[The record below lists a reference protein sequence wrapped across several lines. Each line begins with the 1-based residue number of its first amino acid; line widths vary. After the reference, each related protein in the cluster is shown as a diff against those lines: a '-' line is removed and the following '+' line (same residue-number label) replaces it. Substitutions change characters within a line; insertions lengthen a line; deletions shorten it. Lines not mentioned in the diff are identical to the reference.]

1 MRDITHILW
10 PRVILTALLIVSA
23 FFHFT
28 DIGKLGAPIFDEMY
42 FATFASNYANELP
55 VSDIH
60 PPLGK
65 ILYAVPLVLSSCG
78 LPNISFLTLGYDHA
92 AHRMAADFDFR
103 PFGSFPYVPLRSV
116 SALFGLLLIVAVY
129 AFTSAVAKNEWAGA
143 LAAFLVAFDNAIL
156 VETRAILLNGMYL
169 SLGLLALALLLKRHA
184 LPVLGGILLGLS
196 LSVKLIGI
204 VFVGPLIA
212 LVVIHGLTRK
222 EPLIARRTVGRFL
235 LTAGITFVVLLFLL
249 NNITLPTDS
258 RLLLYREL
266 SGAPTSTMAGLGT
279 MATTSPVIKAIGTS
293 LIELDA
299 SVSGYLVGAGAGAG
313 QSAWYTWPFLIKPPF
328 YAATERGGFIFLDG
342 NPIVWALAVSGL
354 AFFVLSL
361 RRMRSS
367 ETKGIPALMLVSWA
381 TFSLLPFAAF
391 VSRPAYLYHYFPA
404 LIFLVCLFSLLA
416 VEWLSKESFT
426 TRWIAGSILVALV
439 IAGFVALLPFTYGFP
454 V

>member
-1 MRDITHILW
+1 MRIRW
-10 PRVILTALLIVSA
+10 PRLILVVLLAASA

-28 DIGKLGAPIFDEMY
+28 DIGTLGTPIFDEVY
-42 FATFASNYANELP
+42 FATFASNYANTLP

-78 LPNISFLTLGYDHA
+78 LPSISFLTLGYDHTT
-92 AHRMAADFDFR
+92 HRMTANFDFR

-116 SALFGLLLIVAVY
+116 SALFGLLLVVAVY
-129 AFTSAVAKNEWAGA
+129 AFTSAVAKNEWAGV
-143 LAAFLVAFDNAIL
+143 LAAFLVTFDNAIL
-156 VETRAILLNGMYL
+156 IETRAILLNGMYL
-169 SLGLLALALLLKRHA
+169 SLGLLALALLLKRHP
-184 LPVLGGILLGLS
+184 LPILGGILLGLS

-212 LVVIHGLTRK
+212 LIVVHDLTRK
-222 EPLIARRTVGRFL
+222 EPLLSRRTIGRFL
-235 LTAGITFVVLLFLL
+235 VAGCITFAILLFSL

-266 SGAPTSTMAGLGT
+266 AGTPTSTETGLGT
-279 MATTSPVIKAIGTS
+279 MATTSPVIKAIGAS
-293 LIELDA
+293 FIELDA

-313 QSAWYTWPFLIKPPF
+313 QSAWYTWPFLAKPPI

-342 NPIVWALAVSGL
+342 NPIVWALALSAL
-354 AFFVLSL
+354 IFFVLSL
-361 RRMRSS
+361 RRMRG
-367 ETKGIPALMLVSWA
+367 TAHRGIPALMLASWA
-381 TFSLLPFAAF
+381 VFSLLPFAAF

-404 LIFLVCLFSLLA
+404 LIFLLCLFSLLA
-416 VEWLSKESFT
+416 VEWLSRESIA
-426 TRWIAGSILVALV
+426 TRWVAGSAIVALV
-439 IAGFVALLPFTYGFP
+439 VAGFIALLPFTYGFP